1 MRGSPRRLVLA
12 PLAPVAIAAL
22 AAAAIPAL
30 PVSAQNQN
38 PLQQPSITATADVA
52 SGSSLTNDLK
62 ETQDRLHAFEAE
74 DEALRR
80 RNELNEKTIRALN
93 ESLAVAN
100 AESEVFKR
108 QYGELKLRMEAL
120 GLASVGDNK
129 EALEQRLLKAVRDL
143 DLTRQEKDK
152 LAERLVALSETVL
165 LALKTASVQD
175 PQIRLEVEEQLR
187 AANESLNPPDAQN
200 SPNGAEPPAE
210 LTNAQVISVK
220 EEYGLLVINLGSKQ
234 GVKIGMPFQ
243 IVRANQAVG
252 RARVVD
258 VRERISGAVIEKFS
272 SNVEKVKVGD
282 QLRVDVEP

>member
-1 MRGSPRRLVLA
+1 MA
-12 PLAPVAIAAL
+12 PMAPIAL
-22 AAAAIPAL
+22 AAAAAIVAWAAP
-30 PVSAQNQN
+30 
-38 PLQQPSITATADVA
+38 A
-52 SGSSLTNDLK
+52 SGQTQRPRQPPPSVTARGDEANDPSTPYTNELK

-74 DEALRR
+74 NEALRR
-80 RNELNEKTIRALN
+80 RNELSEKTIRALN

-152 LAERLVALSETVL
+152 LAERLVALSETIL
-165 LALKTASVQD
+165 LALKTANVQD

-187 AANESLNPPDAQN
+187 AANESLDTANAQN
-200 SPNGAEPPAE
+200 PADAEPAE
-210 LTNAQVISVK
+210 LTNGQVISVK
-220 EEYGLLVINLGSKQ
+220 EEYGLLVVNLGSKQ

-243 IVRANQAVG
+243 IVRADRAVG
-252 RARVVD
+252 RALVVD
-258 VRERISGAVIEKFS
+258 VRDRISGAVVEEFS
-272 SNVEKVKVGD
+272 SNIEKVKVGD
-282 QLRVDVEP
+282 QLRVDAQP

>member
-1 MRGSPRRLVLA
+1 MALA
-12 PLAPVAIAAL
+12 VAI
-22 AAAAIPAL
+22 IPAW
-30 PVSAQNQN
+30 PVSAQKQR
-38 PLQQPSITATADVA
+38 QQSPSITATADVA
-52 SGSSLTNDLK
+52 SGSSLTNELK

-165 LALKTASVQD
+165 LALKTANVQD
-175 PQIRLEVEEQLR
+175 PQIRLEVEAQLR
-187 AANESLNPPDAQN
+187 AANESLNPPEPQN
-200 SPNGAEPPAE
+200 SSTGADSPAE

-243 IVRANQAVG
+243 IVRSNQAIG

-258 VRERISGAVIEKFS
+258 VRERISGAVVEQFS
-272 SNVEKVKVGD
+272 SNLEKVKVGD
-282 QLRVDVEP
+282 QLRVDAEP

>member
-1 MRGSPRRLVLA
+1 MRGSLRRLILA
-12 PLAPVAIAAL
+12 QAAL
-22 AAAAIPAL
+22 STMSVLTA
-30 PVSAQNQN
+30 SAQNRQ
-38 PLQQPSITATADVA
+38 PPQPSITATADA
-52 SGSSLTNDLK
+52 PSGSSLSLTNELK

-74 DEALRR
+74 NEALRR

-93 ESLAVAN
+93 ESLAIAN

-165 LALKTASVQD
+165 LALKTATVQD
-175 PQIRLEVEEQLR
+175 PQIRLEVEGQLR

-200 SPNGAEPPAE
+200 SSSGTEPPAE

-243 IVRANQAVG
+243 IIRANQAVG

-258 VRERISGAVIEKFS
+258 VRERISGAVVEQFS
-272 SNVEKVKVGD
+272 SNLENVKVGV
-282 QLRVDVEP
+282 QLLVDAEP